1 MHFCLSLCYPA
12 LPILVWPEDRL
23 SFCSVLGQNPLWVLG
38 EGERSLDGAKSSY
51 PSCALPGQSVFPC
64 SGEPVADKPRRDARG
79 CLLVVEGDLAGKL
92 QMPVGQ
98 ELLHLL
104 PKGRSL
110 QIVLLDCS
118 FHIYNLHQ
126 KNGFTC
132 MLIGEIFEL
141 M

>member
-23 SFCSVLGQNPLWVLG
+23 SWDRTPSGCWVR
-38 EGERSLDGAKSSY
+38 EKERSLDGAKSSY

-64 SGEPVADKPRRDARG
+64 SGEPVADKPRRDGRG
-79 CLLVVEGDLAGKL
+79 CLLVVEGDLAGEL